1 MSNEYATGSG
11 EPVKEKQ
18 GWKESL
24 AAVPRYFDEKL
35 PSMDKDLDR
44 YFDQNMPAVIEEWG
58 LITAVHL
65 DNFERRLARVTT
77 QIDNLEKDKTLIEKR
92 ADALE
97 KELKKLEGS

>member
-1 MSNEYATGSG
+1 MSDEYATGSG

-18 GWKESL
+18 SFTQSL
-24 AAVPRYFDEKL
+24 AAIPRYIDDKL

-44 YFDQNMPAVIEEWG
+44 FFDQNLPSVIEEWG
-58 LITAVHL
+58 LVTAVHL

-77 QIDNLEKDKTLIEKR
+77 QINSLEKERTIIEKR
-92 ADALE
+92 ADALD

>member
-1 MSNEYATGSG
+1 MSDEYAIGSG

-18 GWKESL
+18 GFTQSL
-24 AAVPRYFDEKL
+24 AAIPRYIDEKM

-44 YFDQNMPAVIEEWG
+44 YFDQNLPAVIEEWG
-58 LITAVHL
+58 LVTAVHL

-77 QIDNLEKDKTLIEKR
+77 QINSLEKERTSIEKR
-92 ADALE
+92 ADALD